1 MKSENDDLRAIY
13 RAYAASHRPL
23 SRKHCPSVRAIANS
37 FDPGASRRKKKRI
50 IDHLSECS
58 YCREEFDLFFRLQMV
73 PGDAQQE
80 SVGRRALGSPDD
92 IPRTA
97 GPNVFPLWRYAALVL
112 GFGLIVSI
120 LLLFFQRWGLVE
132 VQRTEGPGVVLVSP
146 VTAQAVS
153 KELLFRWKEFPSA
166 QHYVLELFDEALLQ
180 VWVSPPLHD
189 RHVQLP
195 DNVGREI
202 RPGSSYFWMV
212 TAYSGQAKIG
222 ESRLG
227 SFKILEK

>member
-13 RAYAASHRPL
+13 RAYTASHKPL
-23 SRKHCPSVRAIANS
+23 SRKRCPSVIAIANS

-58 YCREEFDLFFRLQMV
+58 YCREEFDLFFRLQTI
-73 PGDAQQE
+73 PWDTQRA
-80 SVGRRALGSPDD
+80 SASRKALGFPDD
-92 IPRTA
+92 IPRA
-97 GPNVFPLWRYAALVL
+97 EGPNIFPLWRYAALVL

-120 LLLFFQRWGLVE
+120 LLIFFQTWELVE

-146 VTAQAVS
+146 IAVQAIS

-166 QHYVLELFDEALLQ
+166 QHYILELFDEALLR

-189 RHVQLP
+189 RQVQLP
-195 DNVGREI
+195 DKVGRGI

-212 TAYSGQAKIG
+212 TAYSGQAKTG
-222 ESRLG
+222 ESKLA